1 MKQKSSFCRKLL
13 TLLSFVFRQLQ
24 ESCSAG
30 EREIKFEYTS
40 KKRKLKLKIKKIKG
54 GIQNGNNELAQ
65 SKV

>member
-1 MKQKSSFCRKLL
+1 MKQRSSFCRKLL

-24 ESCSAG
+24 ESCSVG
-30 EREIKFEYTS
+30 EQEIEFKYTS

-54 GIQNGNNELAQ
+54 GIQNGNNELTQ